1 MATLDQAVEDVE
13 DGVAAPGIGVVAQEL
28 CVVGGGFGASDA
40 VSVAAEGFEL
50 VDELVYYVPG
60 PVVLIRPIS
69 CPTVPTSEN

>member
-1 MATLDQAVEDVE
+1 LATLNQAVEYIE
-13 DGVAAPGIGVVAQEL
+13 DGVAAPGIGVIAQEL
-28 CVVGGGFGASDA
+28 CVFGGRVGASDA
-40 VSVAAEGFEL
+40 ISVAAEGLKL